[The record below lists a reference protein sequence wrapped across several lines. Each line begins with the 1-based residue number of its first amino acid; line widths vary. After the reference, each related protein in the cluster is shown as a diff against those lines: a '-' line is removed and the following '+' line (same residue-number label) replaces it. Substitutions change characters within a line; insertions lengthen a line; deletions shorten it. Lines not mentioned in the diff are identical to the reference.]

1 MGLSYCNQ
9 FQISKVM
16 EWRLLLNKMEFSC
29 SKRDCVRFWPLC
41 GDNVLVSLAPPGVL
55 VQPKPDVTT
64 QTGLDTLLSLCRFA
78 PCLVIP
84 YASASKT
91 SGGTQGCVACGGG
104 GENIITLQC
113 QLLLLS
119 SSDPWATI
127 NYPIYAIITFSSG
140 TQLWETNKWADLEKN
155 AFTLKDPEGLKGTI

>member
-1 MGLSYCNQ
+1 MGLSYYNK
-9 FQISKVM
+9 FQISEVM
-16 EWRLLLNKMEFSC
+16 VWRLLFNKMEFSC
-29 SKRDCVRFWPLC
+29 AKCDCIRFWPLC
-41 GDNVLVSLAPPGVL
+41 GHSILVSLDPPGVL

-91 SGGTQGCVACGGG
+91 SGGTLCCVTCGGG

-127 NYPIYAIITFSSG
+127 NYPICAIITVGSR
-140 TQLWETNKWADLEKN
+140 TQLWETNKWADLEKMP
-155 AFTLKDPEGLKGTI
+155 LL